1 MHTYRE
7 KVDSRFWG
15 RYQLG
20 HEYKEMSSDN
30 NKTKC
35 VMGTNYRACEGVT
48 WWMTQS
54 EIEGH
59 VTGPKSYAFVK
70 CYPSK
75 KWKEVER
82 QADVERRNLQA
93 PLQVDTHASVAPTV
107 EDSGGGV
114 LPGGVYLG
122 TPSPDPP
129 SKVMKSTITYQDFL
143 KRRRNTRRLSVRHR
157 LLPPVRLTRT
167 TSLFAGTIYL

>member
-1 MHTYRE
+1 
-7 KVDSRFWG
+7 
-15 RYQLG
+15 
-20 HEYKEMSSDN
+20 
-30 NKTKC
+30 
-35 VMGTNYRACEGVT
+35 
-48 WWMTQS
+48 MTQS

-129 SKVMKSTITYQDFL
+129 SKKTIAGDNPGGTES
-143 KRRRNTRRLSVRHR
+143 KANGVPGVRPSALAR
-157 LLPPVRLTRT
+157 CTSRAAGWTKAEPGRT
-167 TSLFAGTIYL
+167 SAKTKTTQKERKCLESE